1 MNYWWIIGATLVVIV
16 VAAAVM
22 KSDSHVVCPVGFS
35 RTVQAGTP
43 HYNLLNQTHAYSAAI
58 KSANC
63 TKKDGKMECVNCV
76 GKTYPVLTKDNCWG
90 PSAAWEMPTNTTPV
104 PVNGKRQI
112 MGVQPGSLYIASS
125 VTNPK
130 CKK

>member
-58 KSANC
+58 KAP
-63 TKKDGKMECVNCV
+63 TAQRKMEKWNAVV
-76 GKTYPVLTKDNCWG
+76 GKTYLF
-90 PSAAWEMPTNTTPV
+90 
-104 PVNGKRQI
+104 
-112 MGVQPGSLYIASS
+112 
-125 VTNPK
+125 
-130 CKK
+130 